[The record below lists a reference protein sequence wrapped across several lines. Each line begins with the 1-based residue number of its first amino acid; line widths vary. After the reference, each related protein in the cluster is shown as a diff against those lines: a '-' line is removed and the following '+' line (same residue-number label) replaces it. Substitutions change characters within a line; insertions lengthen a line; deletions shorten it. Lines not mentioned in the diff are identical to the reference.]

1 MPFPPIFGNAFKVKI
16 LGQGQSSSLCA
27 PSRQTREAIGRIAD
41 DRQEIRNGL
50 RLDSELRHD
59 SVLIA
64 QDFTSPVQ
72 LNDSCAHH
80 TLTEIFVRST
90 NQDLAHPVV
99 FG

>member
-1 MPFPPIFGNAFKVKI
+1 MPFPPIFGNVFKVKI

-50 RLDSELRHD
+50 RFYSELRHD

-64 QDFTSPVQ
+64 QDFTSALHRVGVAEAKAGERA
-72 LNDSCAHH
+72 DTIS
-80 TLTEIFVRST
+80 
-90 NQDLAHPVV
+90 
-99 FG
+99 